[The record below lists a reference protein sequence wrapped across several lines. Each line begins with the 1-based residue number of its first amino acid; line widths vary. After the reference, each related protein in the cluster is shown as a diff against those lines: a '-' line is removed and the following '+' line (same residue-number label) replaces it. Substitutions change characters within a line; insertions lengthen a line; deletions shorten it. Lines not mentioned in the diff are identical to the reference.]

1 MKPLLYAQYTRIL
14 KKLYQWYIIM
24 LGSAVFYIITVFY
37 FVYFKKKK
45 PSTSTWDLVG
55 QRIEIMSLLLNTRGK
70 RGGRQFLNR
79 LFGRFKKNT
88 VLPSDV
94 NALAQWI
101 QSYMQNKSARSCLR
115 NLHWWIWKR
124 GNESQ
129 TVKSIQWVIFDF
141 TMRNIIIYFLQR
153 FKKTIE
159 HLLFGTVNTVS
170 TICLAIQ

>member
-1 MKPLLYAQYTRIL
+1 
-14 KKLYQWYIIM
+14 M

-94 NALAQWI
+94 NALAQ
-101 QSYMQNKSARSCLR
+101 
-115 NLHWWIWKR
+115 
-124 GNESQ
+124 
-129 TVKSIQWVIFDF
+129 
-141 TMRNIIIYFLQR
+141 
-153 FKKTIE
+153 
-159 HLLFGTVNTVS
+159 
-170 TICLAIQ
+170 

>member
-1 MKPLLYAQYTRIL
+1 
-14 KKLYQWYIIM
+14 
-24 LGSAVFYIITVFY
+24 
-37 FVYFKKKK
+37 
-45 PSTSTWDLVG
+45 
-55 QRIEIMSLLLNTRGK
+55 MSLLLNTRGK

-153 FKKTIE
+153 FKKNHWASVIRNSKYRFDNM
-159 HLLFGTVNTVS
+159 FGNSIIFCRNKIPAVFNHGV
-170 TICLAIQ
+170 I